1 MTDIDNGAATADIPN
16 ADAPATPAPA
26 STANPAPAQQAPSNI
41 LDQPADQ
48 KPAVTSAWP
57 DDWRESY
64 AGQDDKLLKRLGR
77 YASPKAALD
86 ALISAQDKISRGE
99 LKKPLGANASPED
112 LAAFRA
118 DQGIPETP
126 DKYDLKLAEGRV
138 IGEADK
144 PLIDK
149 FLTSMHGKN
158 ATPDQVSA
166 GVDAYYDVVEEIQAQ
181 RYENDE
187 NFKQQS
193 EDALRAEFGND
204 FRRNMNM
211 ISGLLSGA
219 PGDVK
224 EMLMDART
232 EDGTRII
239 NSPDTLRWL
248 AQLAR
253 EINPVAAVVPG
264 AGANAGQAINDE
276 LASITKLMG
285 DPKSEY
291 WKGPKAEPMQERF
304 RQLTSAKERMK

>member
-1 MTDIDNGAATADIPN
+1 MTDIESGAASADIPN
-16 ADAPATPAPA
+16 ADAPASQATPE
-26 STANPAPAQQAPSNI
+26 PAQQAPSNV
-41 LDQPADQ
+41 LDQPAADQ
-48 KPAVTSAWP
+48 KQASAPAWP
-57 DDWRESY
+57 DDWREGY
-64 AGQDDKLLKRLGR
+64 AGQDEKLLKRLSR
-77 YASPKAALD
+77 YASPKAAFD

-99 LKKPLGANASPED
+99 LKKPLSANASPEE
-112 LAAFRA
+112 LAAYRA

-126 DKYDLKLAEGRV
+126 DKYDLKLSDGRV

-158 ATPDQVSA
+158 ATPEQVSA
-166 GVDAYYDVVEEIQAQ
+166 GIDAYYDVVEEIQAQ

-187 NFKQQS
+187 SFKQQS
-193 EDALRAEFGND
+193 EDELRAEFGND

-211 ISGLLSGA
+211 VSGLLAGA
-219 PGDVK
+219 PGNVK

-248 AQLAR
+248 TQLAR

-264 AGANAGQAINDE
+264 AGANAGQAISDE
-276 LASITKLMG
+276 IANITKLMG

-291 WKGPKAEPMQERF
+291 WKGPKAEAMQERF

>member
-1 MTDIDNGAATADIPN
+1 MTDIDSGAAPADIPN
-16 ADAPATPAPA
+16 ADAPAAAPSAPAP
-26 STANPAPAQQAPSNI
+26 NVQAPSNI
-41 LDQPADQ
+41 LDQPDSDQ
-48 KPAVTSAWP
+48 PPAVQSTWP

-77 YASPKAALD
+77 YASPKAAFD

-99 LKKPLGANASPED
+99 LKKPLGPNASPDE

-118 DQGIPETP
+118 DQGIPESH
-126 DKYDLKLAEGRV
+126 DKYELKLSEGRV
-138 IGEADK
+138 IGETDK

-149 FLTSMHGKN
+149 FLESMHGKN

-166 GVDAYYDVVEEIQAQ
+166 GVDAYYDVVEEMQAN
-181 RYENDE
+181 RYEADE
-187 NFKQQS
+187 DFKRQS

-211 ISGLLSGA
+211 IGGLLAGA
-219 PGDVK
+219 PGGVK
-224 EMLMDART
+224 DMLMEART

-248 AQLAR
+248 TQLAR

-264 AGANAGQAINDE
+264 AGANAGQAISDE

-291 WKGPKAEPMQERF
+291 WKGPKAEAMQERF
-304 RQLTSAKERMK
+304 RQLAGAKERMK